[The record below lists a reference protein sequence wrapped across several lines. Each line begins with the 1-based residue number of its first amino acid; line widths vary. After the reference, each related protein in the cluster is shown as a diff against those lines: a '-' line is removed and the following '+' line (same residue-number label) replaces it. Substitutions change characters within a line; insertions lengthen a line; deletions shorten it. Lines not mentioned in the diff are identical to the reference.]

1 MDRILWK
8 TVRITRRVFPVLLAM
23 LMLLAFSAQ
32 ALAAPGKSKNGSDQS
47 KPGTKTGQKGKS
59 DTKSEETEETGET
72 PEQTQTEEKTRYHGI
87 SVDKI
92 TLAIENVS
100 DETTK
105 TELQSLLD
113 AYTTALEKKDG
124 AISEDAGLSGL
135 AHAASDARK
144 ALKDGLEKAGM
155 SLGSVLGWQEW
166 KDWPAGTALDIE
178 QITQVI
184 TGLDSLDENKAV
196 LAELLTAYQKALAA
210 EASATD
216 EDRELLAEAV
226 DTAREALLEALYE
239 TGVYP
244 VEEAPAEG
252 VETEE

>member
-8 TVRITRRVFPVLLAM
+8 TVRISRRVFPVLLAM

-32 ALAAPGKSKNGSDQS
+32 ALAAPGKSKSGSDQS

-59 DTKSEETEETGET
+59 DTKSEKTNGTS
-72 PEQTQTEEKTRYHGI
+72 EQTQTEEKTRYHGI

-92 TLAIENVS
+92 TLAIESVS
-100 DETTK
+100 DEATK
-105 TELQSLLD
+105 SQLQSLLD
-113 AYTTALEKKDG
+113 AYTTALENKDG
-124 AISEDAGLSGL
+124 AIVEGTGLSEL

-144 ALKDGLEKAGM
+144 ALKDGLESAGFT
-155 SLGSVLGWQEW
+155 LGSVLGWQEW
-166 KDWPAGTALDIE
+166 KDWPEGTALNLE

-184 TGLDSLDENKAV
+184 TGLDPLDENKAV
-196 LAELLTAYQKALAA
+196 LEELLTAYRMALAA

-216 EDRELLAEAV
+216 EDKELLSEAAE
-226 DTAREALLEALYE
+226 TAREALLEALYE

-244 VEEAPAEG
+244 VEETPAG
-252 VETEE
+252 GLETEE

>member
-59 DTKSEETEETGET
+59 DTKSKETGET

-105 TELQSLLD
+105 TELLSLLD

-124 AISEDAGLSGL
+124 AISEGVGLSEL
-135 AHAASDARK
+135 AHAASGARK

-184 TGLDSLDENKAV
+184 AGLDSLDENKAV
-196 LAELLTAYQKALAA
+196 LAELLAAYQKALTA

-226 DTAREALLEALYE
+226 DTSREALLEALYE

-244 VEEAPAEG
+244 VEETPAEG